1 MLKYS
6 QTPQAKSAL
15 KDEDLKKE
23 EKVEDRETED
33 SDD

>member
-23 EKVEDRETED
+23 EVKDRETED